1 MLDTNHRAVAA
12 ATARSFHCI
21 ADAAARTNMR
31 LPYPN
36 DEVIAGGLG
45 SKINHQK
52 RRPSSNMLQF
62 MTQYSSRLSMASKW
76 IDGHSQK

>member
-1 MLDTNHRAVAA
+1 
-12 ATARSFHCI
+12 
-21 ADAAARTNMR
+21 MR